1 MIRLFTIED
10 HPVII
15 TGLRNTFRPSRDG
28 IEIIGSANS
37 VDEAV
42 AKADASTF
50 DIFLLDL
57 WIPGYHPLQNVKK
70 IKDNFPGKPV
80 VMFTSED
87 STVWQRKM
95 FEAGA
100 MAYLLKNADKSEIKE
115 TLEKVSRGRTVFEG
129 MIEPEREQTF
139 RSGFSDPKIV
149 LTPNQREYA
158 IFLANGLSHQ
168 EIAEKKGLS
177 ISTVEKTIKS
187 LRDKCDA
194 KNNLDLVRI
203 LLERGVI

>member
-15 TGLRNTFRPSRDG
+15 TGLRNTFRPSRDQ

-42 AKADASTF
+42 TKADPDTF

-70 IKDNFPGKPV
+70 LKENFPGKPV

-100 MAYLLKNADKSEIKE
+100 MAYLLKNAEKIEIKA
-115 TLEKVSRGRTVFEG
+115 TLEKVSHGMTVFSG
-129 MIEPEREQTF
+129 MIEPEREQIF
-139 RSGFSDPKIV
+139 RSGFADPKYV
-149 LTPNQREYA
+149 LTTNQKEYVV
-158 IFLANGLSHQ
+158 FLSNGLTQQ

-177 ISTVEKTIKS
+177 ISTVEKTIKNI
-187 LRDKCDA
+187 REKCDA
-194 KNNLDLVRI
+194 KNNLELVKI
-203 LLERGVI
+203 LLEQGVI

>member
-28 IEIIGSANS
+28 IEITGSANN
-37 VDEAV
+37 VNEAII
-42 AKADASTF
+42 KADPTTF

-57 WIPGYHPLQNVKK
+57 WIPGYNPLQNVNK
-70 IKDNFPGKPV
+70 IKENFPGKPV

-87 STVWQRKM
+87 STLWQRKM

-100 MAYLLKNADKSEIKE
+100 MGYLLKSADKNEIRL
-115 TLEKVSRGRTVFEG
+115 TLEKVSQGMTVFSG
-129 MIEPEREQTF
+129 MIEPEREQIF
-139 RSGFSDPKIV
+139 RAGFADPKYQ
-149 LTPNQREYA
+149 LTPNQKEYVV
-158 IFLANGLSHQ
+158 FLSNGLTQH
-168 EIAEKKGLS
+168 EIAEKKSLS
-177 ISTVEKTIKS
+177 LSTVEKTIKNI
-187 LRDKCDA
+187 REKCSA
-194 KNNLDLVRI
+194 HNNAELVKI

>member
-28 IEIIGSANS
+28 IEITGSANN
-37 VDEAV
+37 VDEAII
-42 AKADASTF
+42 KADPATF

-57 WIPGYHPLQNVKK
+57 WIPGYHPLQNVNK
-70 IKDNFPGKPV
+70 IRENFPGKPV

-87 STVWQRKM
+87 STLWQRKM

-100 MAYLLKNADKSEIKE
+100 MGYLLKSAEKNEIRM
-115 TLEKVSRGRTVFEG
+115 TLEKVAQGMTVFSG
-129 MIEPEREQTF
+129 MIEPEREKTF
-139 RSGFSDPKIV
+139 RAGFADTKYV
-149 LTPNQREYA
+149 LTPNQKEYVV
-158 IFLANGLSHQ
+158 FLSNGLTQQ
-168 EIAEKKGLS
+168 EIAEKKSLS
-177 ISTVEKTIKS
+177 LSTVEKTIKNI
-187 LRDKCDA
+187 REKCSA
-194 KNNLDLVRI
+194 RNNAELVKI

>member
-15 TGLRNTFRPSRDG
+15 TGLRNTFRPSRDQ

-42 AKADASTF
+42 TKADPDTF

-57 WIPGYHPLQNVKK
+57 WIPGSHPLQNVKK
-70 IKDNFPGKPV
+70 LKENVPGKPV

-100 MAYLLKNADKSEIKE
+100 MAYLLKNAEKIEIKA
-115 TLEKVSRGRTVFEG
+115 TLEKVSHGMTVFSG
-129 MIEPEREQTF
+129 MIEPEREQIF
-139 RSGFSDPKIV
+139 RSGFADPKYV
-149 LTPNQREYA
+149 LTTNQKEYVV
-158 IFLANGLSHQ
+158 FLSNGLTQQ

-177 ISTVEKTIKS
+177 ISTVEKTIKNI
-187 LRDKCDA
+187 REKCDA
-194 KNNLDLVRI
+194 KNNLELVKI
-203 LLERGVI
+203 LLEQGVI

>member
-28 IEIIGSANS
+28 IEIIGSASN

-42 AKADASTF
+42 KLADPSLF
-50 DIFLLDL
+50 DVFLLDL
-57 WIPGYHPLQNVKK
+57 WIPGYQPLQNIRK
-70 IKDNFPGKPV
+70 IRQCFPGKPV
-80 VMFTSED
+80 VIFTSED
-87 STVWQRKM
+87 STLWQRKM

-100 MAYLLKNADKSEIKE
+100 MAYLLKSAEKNEIRM
-115 TLEKVSRGRTVFEG
+115 TLEKVAQGMTVFTG

-139 RSGFSDPKIV
+139 RAGFADPRYI
-149 LTPNQREYA
+149 LTPNQKEYVV
-158 IFLANGLSHQ
+158 FLSNGLTQQ
-168 EIAEKKGLS
+168 EIAEKKSLS
-177 ISTVEKTIKS
+177 ISTVEKTIKNI
-187 LRDKCDA
+187 REKCSA
-194 KNNLDLVRI
+194 RNNAELVKI

>member
-28 IEIIGSANS
+28 IEIIGSANN

-42 AKADASTF
+42 GAADPSSF

-57 WIPGYHPLQNVKK
+57 WIPGYQPLQNIKK
-70 IKDNFPGKPV
+70 IKEYFPGKPV

-87 STVWQRKM
+87 STLWQRKM

-100 MAYLLKNADKSEIKE
+100 MAYLLKNAEKNEIRM
-115 TLEKVSRGRTVFEG
+115 TLEKVSQGMTVFTG
-129 MIEPEREQTF
+129 MIEPEREQAF
-139 RSGFSDPKIV
+139 RAGFADPKYI
-149 LTPNQREYA
+149 LTPNQKEYVV
-158 IFLANGLSHQ
+158 FLSNGLTQQ
-168 EIAEKKGLS
+168 EIAEKKSLS
-177 ISTVEKTIKS
+177 ISTVEKTIKNI
-187 LRDKCDA
+187 REKCGA
-194 KNNLDLVRI
+194 RNNAELVKI
-203 LLERGVI
+203 LLERGII

>member
-15 TGLRNTFRPSRDG
+15 TGLRNTFRPSRDQ

-42 AKADASTF
+42 TKADPDTF

-70 IKDNFPGKPV
+70 LKENFPGKPV

-100 MAYLLKNADKSEIKE
+100 MAYLLKNAEKIEIKA
-115 TLEKVSRGRTVFEG
+115 TLEKVSHGMTVFSG
-129 MIEPEREQTF
+129 MIEPEREQIF
-139 RSGFSDPKIV
+139 RSGFADP
-149 LTPNQREYA
+149 
-158 IFLANGLSHQ
+158 
-168 EIAEKKGLS
+168 
-177 ISTVEKTIKS
+177 
-187 LRDKCDA
+187 
-194 KNNLDLVRI
+194 
-203 LLERGVI
+203 

>member
-37 VDEAV
+37 VDEAIM
-42 AKADASTF
+42 KADPTTF

-70 IKDNFPGKPV
+70 IKENFPGKPV

-87 STVWQRKM
+87 SNVWQRKM

-100 MAYLLKNADKSEIKE
+100 MAYLLKNAEKNEIKA
-115 TLEKVSRGRTVFEG
+115 TLEKVFNGMTVFSG
-129 MIEPEREQTF
+129 MIEPEREQIF
-139 RSGFSDPKIV
+139 RSGFADPKYV
-149 LTPNQREYA
+149 LTTNQKEYV
-158 IFLANGLSHQ
+158 IFLSNGLTQQ

-177 ISTVEKTIKS
+177 LSTVEKTIKNI
-187 LRDKCDA
+187 REKCDA
-194 KNNLDLVRI
+194 KNNTELIKI

>member
-28 IEIIGSANS
+28 IEIIGSTNN
-37 VDEAV
+37 VDEAI
-42 AKADASTF
+42 ATADPSLF
-50 DIFLLDL
+50 DVFLLDL
-57 WIPGYHPLQNVKK
+57 WIPGYQPLQNIKK
-70 IKDNFPGKPV
+70 IREQFPGKPI

-87 STVWQRKM
+87 STLWQRKM

-100 MAYLLKNADKSEIKE
+100 MAYLLKNAEKNEIRL
-115 TLEKVSRGRTVFEG
+115 TLEKVFQGMTVFTG

-139 RSGFSDPKIV
+139 RAGFADPKYI
-149 LTPNQREYA
+149 LTPNQKEYVV
-158 IFLANGLSHQ
+158 FLSNGLTQH
-168 EIAEKKGLS
+168 EIAEKKSLS
-177 ISTVEKTIKS
+177 ISTVEKTIKNI
-187 LRDKCDA
+187 REKCSA
-194 KNNLDLVRI
+194 RNNAELVKI

>member
-28 IEIIGSANS
+28 IEIIGSTNN
-37 VDEAV
+37 VD
-42 AKADASTF
+42 KAIATADPSLF
-50 DIFLLDL
+50 DVFLLDL
-57 WIPGYHPLQNVKK
+57 WIPGYQPLQNIKK
-70 IKDNFPGKPV
+70 IREHFPGKPI

-87 STVWQRKM
+87 STLWQRKM

-100 MAYLLKNADKSEIKE
+100 MAYLLKNAEKNEIRL
-115 TLEKVSRGRTVFEG
+115 TLEKVFQGMTVFTG

-139 RSGFSDPKIV
+139 RAGFADPKYI
-149 LTPNQREYA
+149 LTPNQKEYVV
-158 IFLANGLSHQ
+158 FLSNGLTQQ
-168 EIAEKKGLS
+168 EIAEKKSLS
-177 ISTVEKTIKS
+177 ISTVEKTIKNI
-187 LRDKCDA
+187 REKCNA
-194 KNNLDLVRI
+194 RNNAELVKI